1 MTRTFDV
8 VVVTPRGDLK
18 ATFNA
23 EEGIPTGLLIQAV
36 MSHQQLFPHLL
47 QLNANAAT
55 TLLITTPNR
64 LELPPGFSIVF
75 SDGVNING
83 PLHPSPIP
91 NVPHEFNGVQLTS
104 GLRAV
109 VTYKVDLD
117 YQHKFD
123 AALSNERA
131 KEAAFRAEPP
141 DIEEDYDY

>member
-23 EEGIPTGLLIQAV
+23 EEDIPTGLLIQAV
-36 MSHQQLFPHLL
+36 MSHQQLLPHLV
-47 QLNANAAT
+47 QLDANAAT

-83 PLHPSPIP
+83 PIVPSPIP
-91 NVPHEFNGVQLTS
+91 NVPREFNGVQLTS

-109 VTYKVDLD
+109 VTYTVALETEQRATYSPTFTDEELSEFV
-117 YQHKFD
+117 FD
-123 AALSNERA
+123 G
-131 KEAAFRAEPP
+131 
-141 DIEEDYDY
+141 D

>member
-1 MTRTFDV
+1 MRNFDV

-18 ATFNA
+18 ATFSA
-23 EEGIPTGLLIQAV
+23 EERIPTGLLIQAV

-47 QLNANAAT
+47 QLDANAAT

-83 PLHPSPIP
+83 PLLPRPIP
-91 NVPHEFNGVQLTS
+91 NVPPEFNGVQLTS

-109 VTYKVDLD
+109 VTYKVDI
-117 YQHKFD
+117 KAEFE
-123 AALSNERA
+123 AARA
-131 KEAAFRAEPP
+131 KEAAFRAQPP
-141 DIEEDYDY
+141 EYDDDEYDD